1 MPVDS
6 QAEFERR
13 FGTPVTGELYGQTE
27 CLGITLSPVGPDP
40 TQRKRGTIG
49 RSSPALE
56 VKLVDDDD
64 VEVPPGTVGEIVVR
78 PRDPD
83 ATYSGY
89 WRNSDATVAAWS
101 NLWHH
106 TGDSARAD
114 ADGFYTFVDRK
125 KDCLRRRGENVSSF
139 ELEGAIATH
148 PSISQVAV
156 CGVPSPLGEDD
167 IKACIVWTR
176 AEPPSPDELFTFFR
190 DSLPY
195 FAIPRYVELRAALP
209 VTEATGRVKKHVLR
223 AEGITPSTW
232 DLEEFGFS
240 VTRAERR

>member
-1 MPVDS
+1 M
-6 QAEFERR
+6 
-13 FGTPVTGELYGQTE
+13 
-27 CLGITLSPVGPDP
+27 SPVGGP
-40 TQRKRGTIG
+40 RKRGTLG
-49 RSSPALE
+49 RPSPHLE
-56 VKLVDDDD
+56 VKLVDDED
-64 VEVPPGTVGEIVVR
+64 VEVPPGTVGEIVLR
-78 PRDPD
+78 PRDPN

-89 WRNSDATVAAWS
+89 WNKPEATVAAWS

-139 ELEGAIATH
+139 ELEAAIATH
-148 PSISQVAV
+148 PDITAVAV

-167 IKACIVWTR
+167 IKACIVWT
-176 AEPPSPDELFTFFR
+176 PPSPPTPDELFTFFK

-195 FAIPRYVELRAALP
+195 FAIPRFVELRASLP
-209 VTEATGRVKKHVLR
+209 VTAATGRVTKHVLR

-232 DLEEFGFS
+232 DLEELGFS
-240 VTRAERR
+240 VARADRR